1 MMAVRFLHLASLG
14 FWLGSTLF
22 LFVFAPGVFAA
33 LPRQQAGDAMNAI
46 FPRYDA
52 LCQVLAAMSLAT
64 LLVLPERTE
73 TRLVLLGV
81 MLALLLVATQGV
93 APALATLRGQMA
105 SVHAAEAGGGALPA
119 ELAAVKARWGQL
131 HGVSMALN
139 LGVFLVGL
147 ALFWVSIAPLGPLG
161 LPAPDVV
168 PGPPR

>member
-1 MMAVRFLHLASLG
+1 
-14 FWLGSTLF
+14 
-22 LFVFAPGVFAA
+22 
-33 LPRQQAGDAMNAI
+33 
-46 FPRYDA
+46 
-52 LCQVLAAMSLAT
+52 
-64 LLVLPERTE
+64 
-73 TRLVLLGV
+73 
-81 MLALLLVATQGV
+81 
-93 APALATLRGQMA
+93 GQMA